1 MRFKDLYKVVDK
13 RYLLVVD
20 ETGKII
26 AHLSLNDDTEHRMAE
41 RSRAK
46 EIAESDEYI
55 VSEVMLIDGNR
66 PFISVEIKK
75 DSSKAEKS
83 C

>member
-20 ETGKII
+20 EVGKII
-26 AHLSLNDDTEHRMAE
+26 AHLSFHGEAEHRMAE
-41 RSRAK
+41 WSRVK

-55 VSEVMLIDGNR
+55 VSEVMLIDGSR